1 MRRVFSEY
9 VTPLMA
15 VTLFKYLGGT
25 LLSSDN
31 DWTAVEQNLESAQV
45 KVGTT
50 GEDFGKGDIGYKN
63 GGKVLCGS
71 GASGNYI

>member
-15 VTLFKYLGGT
+15 VPLFKYLGST

-31 DWTAVEQNLESAQV
+31 DGTVVEQNLERAQV

-50 GEDFGKGDIGYKN
+50 GEGFGKGGIGYKN

-71 GASGNYI
+71 GASGDYI